1 MAPPK
6 TLAGFVVP
14 VLEGI
19 AAEQSA
25 LETLPAGDAPLVRD
39 CVEASADCV
48 AVLEASPGSCTGVC
62 GFATWA
68 LIGEDTGPID
78 DATRPLVDVVA
89 APVVPA
95 PEDSVAVGRF
105 NGSDTQGSLG
115 GVPSVVGEA
124 QGGSTLTVA
133 LDVVAA
139 FVAALVAA
147 LVAAGLMPTFVPI
160 VARGFE
166 PGVDPGATWAWTIS
180 KPESQRIVARMNK
193 RSIELS
199 CPPQHR

>member
-1 MAPPK
+1 
-6 TLAGFVVP
+6 
-14 VLEGI
+14 
-19 AAEQSA
+19 
-25 LETLPAGDAPLVRD
+25 
-39 CVEASADCV
+39 VEASADCV

-78 DATRPLVDVVA
+78 DDTPRPLVDVVA

-133 LDVVAA
+133 LEVGAA
-139 FVAALVAA
+139 FVAA

-160 VARGFE
+160 VARGPE
-166 PGVDPGATWAWTIS
+166 PGVDPGATWAWTTS
-180 KPESQRIVARMNK
+180 KPERQRIVARMNK

>member
-1 MAPPK
+1 
-6 TLAGFVVP
+6 LAGFVVP

-25 LETLPAGDAPLVRD
+25 VEGLPACDPPLLRD
-39 CVEASADCV
+39 CVEEASADCV
-48 AVLEASPGSCTGVC
+48 AVLEASPGSCRGVC
-62 GFATWA
+62 GLTTWA
-68 LIGEDTGPID
+68 LIGEETGPIED
-78 DATRPLVDVVA
+78 DAPPLVVVA
-89 APVVPA
+89 PEVPVTA
-95 PEDSVAVGRF
+95 GSVAVGRF

-115 GVPSVVGEA
+115 GVPSVVGDA
-124 QGGSTLTVA
+124 QGGSTLAGA
-133 LDVVAA
+133 LEVAA
-139 FVAALVAA
+139 VLVDAALA
-147 LVAAGLMPTFVPI
+147 PTFVPLVGPM

-166 PGVDPGATWAWTIS
+166 DGIVPGATWAWTIS

>member
-1 MAPPK
+1 
-6 TLAGFVVP
+6 LAGFVVP

-25 LETLPAGDAPLVRD
+25 VEGLPACDAVLLLD

-48 AVLEASPGSCTGVC
+48 AVLEASPGSWRGAC
-62 GFATWA
+62 GLATCA
-68 LIGEDTGPID
+68 LMGEETAPIED
-78 DATRPLVDVVA
+78 DAPRPLVAA

-133 LDVVAA
+133 LDPAAA

-147 LVAAGLMPTFVPI
+147 ELMPTFVPI

-166 PGVDPGATWAWTIS
+166 PGIVPGATWAWTIS

-199 CPPQHR
+199 CPQQHR